1 MDPGGWDGM
10 GNILFGESR
19 ARGNILYGKNGALS
33 NILYGK
39 DGARGNILL
48 WGGRARGNILYGK
61 NGARYGNCP
70 LLQFLKKF
78 RKASENV
85 GFCEN
90 SEILGILR
98 KF

>member
-10 GNILFGESR
+10 GWDGMGNILFEEGR
-19 ARGNILYGKNGALS
+19 ALSNILYGKDGALS

-39 DGARGNILL
+39 DGARY
-48 WGGRARGNILYGK
+48 WDP
-61 NGARYGNCP
+61 P
-70 LLQFLKKF
+70 LSQFWKKF
-78 RKASENV
+78 RKASENF